1 MGKSEQILP
10 QRKIS
15 FHSLIRRNRR
25 ALGTATVA
33 FTKLGVLSSPVTL
46 RGPVFRL
53 ESRQAPRRVTF
64 SELAAHWS
72 LRFIGICSVQLS
84 VPVEN

>member
-1 MGKSEQILP
+1 MGKSEQIPAPEKNQFP
-10 QRKIS
+10 Q
-15 FHSLIRRNRR
+15 FDRRNRR
-25 ALGTATVA
+25 VLDTATVA

-64 SELAAHWS
+64 
-72 LRFIGICSVQLS
+72 
-84 VPVEN
+84 